1 MIKVTDI
8 SKKYGNR
15 IIFENISCSL
25 ENQRIYALV
34 GVNGIGKSTLLNAI
48 TQPAS
53 MDSGKVEI
61 DGIDNREF
69 KSKFQFFYVPD
80 SKEMF
85 LNLTGNE
92 YLKCIIQLYRQNA
105 VKAKETL
112 ERLSTAF
119 KLERSLN
126 EYIANYSLGMKQKVY
141 LIAAFLSGAGNLIL
155 DEPFNGLDPES
166 VATLK
171 NCCLNIG
178 TLGILYSFQ
187 PITLIWLRISVT
199 MWFLSTSRER
209 FFNLKIHGILLNWR
223 VLSFKI
229 VFEVKKIFGN

>member
-1 MIKVTDI
+1 MIKVKGI

-25 ENQRIYALV
+25 DNQRIYALV

-53 MDSGKVEI
+53 MDSGNVEI

-92 YLKCIIQLYRQNA
+92 YLRCIIQQ
-105 VKAKETL
+105 
-112 ERLSTAF
+112 
-119 KLERSLN
+119 
-126 EYIANYSLGMKQKVY
+126 VY

-171 NCCLNIG
+171 KL
-178 TLGILYSFQ
+178 
-187 PITLIWLRISVT
+187 LIEHRDAG
-199 MWFLSTSRER
+199 
-209 FFNLKIHGILLNWR
+209 NL
-223 VLSFKI
+223 VLFSAHNLDLVANFCDDV
-229 VFEVKKIFGN
+229 VFIDKHRKIFQLENPRDFAQLESAFFQNCVSDKSLTFGYK

>member
-1 MIKVTDI
+1 MIKATDI
-8 SKKYGNR
+8 SKKYGNK

-25 ENQRIYALV
+25 DNQRIYALV
-34 GVNGIGKSTLLNAI
+34 GINGIGKSTLLNAI

-92 YLKCIIQLYRQNA
+92 YLKCIIQLYHQNA

-112 ERLSTAF
+112 GGLATAF

-126 EYIANYSLGMKQKVY
+126 EYTANYSLGMKQKVY

-171 NCCLNIG
+171 KLLLAYRDAG
-178 TLGILYSFQ
+178 
-187 PITLIWLRISVT
+187 
-199 MWFLSTSRER
+199 
-209 FFNLKIHGILLNWR
+209 NL
-223 VLSFKI
+223 VLFSAHNLDLVANFCDDV
-229 VFEVKKIFGN
+229 VFIDKQRKIFQLENPRDFAQLESAFFRNCV

>member
-1 MIKVTDI
+1 MIKLTDI

-15 IIFENISCSL
+15 IILENISCFL
-25 ENQRIYALV
+25 DNQRIYALV

-48 TQPAS
+48 TQSAG

-61 DGIDNREF
+61 DGIDHREF

-112 ERLSTAF
+112 GRLVTAF

-126 EYIANYSLGMKQKVY
+126 EYIANYSLGMKQV
-141 LIAAFLSGAGNLIL
+141 
-155 DEPFNGLDPES
+155 
-166 VATLK
+166 
-171 NCCLNIG
+171 
-178 TLGILYSFQ
+178 
-187 PITLIWLRISVT
+187 
-199 MWFLSTSRER
+199 
-209 FFNLKIHGILLNWR
+209 
-223 VLSFKI
+223 
-229 VFEVKKIFGN
+229 

>member
-1 MIKVTDI
+1 MIKVKGI

-25 ENQRIYALV
+25 DNQRIYALV
-34 GVNGIGKSTLLNAI
+34 GINGIGKSTLLNVI

-53 MDSGKVEI
+53 MDSGNVQI

-112 ERLSTAF
+112 ERLSAAF
-119 KLERSLN
+119 KLELSLN

-171 NCCLNIG
+171 KLLIEHRDAGNLVLFSAHNLDLVANFCDDVVFIDKQRRLFQAENPRNFEQLETVFFQNC
-178 TLGILYSFQ
+178 
-187 PITLIWLRISVT
+187 V
-199 MWFLSTSRER
+199 
-209 FFNLKIHGILLNWR
+209 
-223 VLSFKI
+223 
-229 VFEVKKIFGN
+229 

>member
-1 MIKVTDI
+1 MIKITDV

-15 IIFENISCSL
+15 IILENVSCSL
-25 ENQRIYALV
+25 DDQRIYALV

-48 TQPAS
+48 TQPAG

-61 DGIDNREF
+61 DGIDHREF

-85 LNLTGNE
+85 LNL
-92 YLKCIIQLYRQNA
+92 LYHQNA
-105 VKAKETL
+105 VKAKRTL

-141 LIAAFLSGAGNLIL
+141 LMAAFLSGAGNLIL

-166 VATLK
+166 AATLK
-171 NCCLNIG
+171 KLLLAYRDAG
-178 TLGILYSFQ
+178 
-187 PITLIWLRISVT
+187 
-199 MWFLSTSRER
+199 
-209 FFNLKIHGILLNWR
+209 NL
-223 VLSFKI
+223 VLFSAHNLDLVANFCDDV
-229 VFEVKKIFGN
+229 VFIDKQRKIFQLENPRDFAQLESSFFQNCV

>member
-1 MIKVTDI
+1 MIKIADI

-15 IIFENISCSL
+15 IILENVSCFL
-25 ENQRIYALV
+25 DNQRIYALV

-119 KLERSLN
+119 KLERSLD

-166 VATLK
+166 VA
-171 NCCLNIG
+171 
-178 TLGILYSFQ
+178 IL
-187 PITLIWLRISVT
+187 
-199 MWFLSTSRER
+199 
-209 FFNLKIHGILLNWR
+209 
-223 VLSFKI
+223 
-229 VFEVKKIFGN
+229 KKILIEYKDNGNMVLFSVHNLDLVANFCDTVIFIDKQRNVFQSENPRDFQKLECVFFQECV

>member
-1 MIKVTDI
+1 MIEIIDL
-8 SKKYGNR
+8 SKKYGNNA
-15 IIFENISCSL
+15 ILENVSCSL

-34 GVNGIGKSTLLNAI
+34 GVNGIGKSTLLNAV
-48 TQPAS
+48 TQPANI
-53 MDSGKVEI
+53 DSGKVEI
-61 DGIDNREF
+61 DGINSQKYE
-69 KSKFQFFYVPD
+69 SKFHFFYVPD

-171 NCCLNIG
+171 KFLIEYRDAGNLVLFSAHNLDLVANFCDDVVFIDKQRKV
-178 TLGILYSFQ
+178 FQ
-187 PITLIWLRISVT
+187 FENPRDFVQL
-199 MWFLSTSRER
+199 EDA
-209 FFNLKIHGILLNWR
+209 FFQTC
-223 VLSFKI
+223 V
-229 VFEVKKIFGN
+229 